1 MIKNVGI
8 YKLFVI
14 NNLRKEEREMKS
26 FFEEYGFVVIAAV
39 VVLLL
44 VGLAPTI
51 KGEVS
56 TKITSLVTTLS
67 TQAESY
73 IPKA

>member
-1 MIKNVGI
+1 
-8 YKLFVI
+8 
-14 NNLRKEEREMKS
+14 MKS

-39 VVLLL
+39 AILLL
-44 VGLAPTI
+44 VGLAPTL
-51 KGEVS
+51 KETVG
-56 TKITSLVTTLS
+56 TKITGLVTTLS